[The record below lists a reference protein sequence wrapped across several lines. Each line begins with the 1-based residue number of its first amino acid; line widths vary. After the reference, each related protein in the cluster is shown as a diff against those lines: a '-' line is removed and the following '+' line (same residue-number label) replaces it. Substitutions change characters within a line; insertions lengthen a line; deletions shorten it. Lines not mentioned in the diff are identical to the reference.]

1 MCRTGSEKDN
11 LIKQCHVL
19 FQHYT
24 RCGVPQ
30 CVCISITMLSAEE
43 CTTGYLSK
51 QFHLYSFDQIHSAPY
66 TGPVNTT
73 STPLLDLGGAVSAL
87 TSLTNQEKGK
97 VEEAMEA
104 SFNEFLQMEDV
115 FNQKRFKR
123 KWVQSTAETDRLG
136 QKNRLVGS
144 LVDAANKSKMT
155 SFQFM

>member
-1 MCRTGSEKDN
+1 
-11 LIKQCHVL
+11 
-19 FQHYT
+19 
-24 RCGVPQ
+24 
-30 CVCISITMLSAEE
+30 MLSAEE

-51 QFHLYSFDQIHSAPY
+51 QFHLYLFDKIATAPY

-73 STPLLDLGGAVSAL
+73 STPSLDLGGAVSSAL

-97 VEEAMEA
+97 VEEVMEA

-155 SFQFM
+155 SFQFMKCVRTVSF

>member
-1 MCRTGSEKDN
+1 
-11 LIKQCHVL
+11 
-19 FQHYT
+19 
-24 RCGVPQ
+24 
-30 CVCISITMLSAEE
+30 MLSAEE

-51 QFHLYSFDQIHSAPY
+51 QFHLYSFDQVHTAPY

-73 STPLLDLGGAVSAL
+73 SPPLLDLGGAVSSAL

>member
-1 MCRTGSEKDN
+1 
-11 LIKQCHVL
+11 
-19 FQHYT
+19 
-24 RCGVPQ
+24 
-30 CVCISITMLSAEE
+30 MLSAGE

-51 QFHLYSFDQIHSAPY
+51 QFHLYSFDQVHPSSY
-66 TGPVNTT
+66 SGPVNTT
-73 STPLLDLGGAVSAL
+73 SPIILDLGGAVSSAL

-97 VEEAMEA
+97 VKEAMEA

-144 LVDAANKSKMT
+144 LVDAANKSKMK

>member
-1 MCRTGSEKDN
+1 
-11 LIKQCHVL
+11 
-19 FQHYT
+19 
-24 RCGVPQ
+24 
-30 CVCISITMLSAEE
+30 MLSAEE

-51 QFHLYSFDQIHSAPY
+51 QFHLYLFDKIATAPY

-73 STPLLDLGGAVSAL
+73 STPSLDLGGAVSSAL

>member
-1 MCRTGSEKDN
+1 
-11 LIKQCHVL
+11 
-19 FQHYT
+19 
-24 RCGVPQ
+24 
-30 CVCISITMLSAEE
+30 MLSAEE
-43 CTTGYLSK
+43 CNTGFLSK
-51 QFHLYSFDQIHSAPY
+51 QFHLYLFDKIATAPY

-73 STPLLDLGGAVSAL
+73 STPSLDLGGAVSSAL

-97 VEEAMEA
+97 VEEVMEA

>member
-1 MCRTGSEKDN
+1 
-11 LIKQCHVL
+11 
-19 FQHYT
+19 
-24 RCGVPQ
+24 
-30 CVCISITMLSAEE
+30 MLSAEE

-51 QFHLYSFDQIHSAPY
+51 QFHLYLFDKIATAPY

-73 STPLLDLGGAVSAL
+73 STPSLDLGGAVSSAL

-97 VEEAMEA
+97 VEEVMEA

-144 LVDAANKSKMT
+144 LVDAANKVRCQVFKS
-155 SFQFM
+155 

>member
-1 MCRTGSEKDN
+1 
-11 LIKQCHVL
+11 
-19 FQHYT
+19 
-24 RCGVPQ
+24 
-30 CVCISITMLSAEE
+30 MLSAEE

-51 QFHLYSFDQIHSAPY
+51 QFHLYLFDKIATAPY

-73 STPLLDLGGAVSAL
+73 STPSLDLGGAVSSAL

-97 VEEAMEA
+97 VEEVMEA

>member
-1 MCRTGSEKDN
+1 
-11 LIKQCHVL
+11 
-19 FQHYT
+19 
-24 RCGVPQ
+24 
-30 CVCISITMLSAEE
+30 MLSAEE

-51 QFHLYSFDQIHSAPY
+51 QFHLYLFDQIATAPY

-73 STPLLDLGGAVSAL
+73 STPTLDLGGAVSSAL

-97 VEEAMEA
+97 VKEAMEA

-123 KWVQSTAETDRLG
+123 KWVQSTPETDRLG

-155 SFQFM
+155 SF

>member
-1 MCRTGSEKDN
+1 M
-11 LIKQCHVL
+11 
-19 FQHYT
+19 
-24 RCGVPQ
+24 
-30 CVCISITMLSAEE
+30 TMLSAEE

-51 QFHLYSFDQIHSAPY
+51 QIHLYLFDQIHTAPY

-73 STPLLDLGGAVSAL
+73 STPMLDLGDAVSAL

-97 VEEAMEA
+97 VKEAMEA

-123 KWVQSTAETDRLG
+123 KWVQSTTETDRLG

-144 LVDAANKSKMT
+144 LVDAANKSKMA
-155 SFQFM
+155 SLQFMKCVRTVSL